1 MRKTKRKYPRSTA
14 CFAFIVRNSI
24 RSYTL
29 ISDVYRITFKV
40 LAKTAKHVFV
50 QGYQI
55 YFPMKKLLELL
66 FYIHTGKETG
76 TAHRNKHINIAL
88 LVLFPRATLPNSP
101 NCSMPYLSANFS
113 L

>member
-1 MRKTKRKYPRSTA
+1 MRKTKRKDPRSTA

-55 YFPMKKLLELL
+55 YFPMKKLL
-66 FYIHTGKETG
+66 
-76 TAHRNKHINIAL
+76 
-88 LVLFPRATLPNSP
+88 
-101 NCSMPYLSANFS
+101 
-113 L
+113 